1 MKWALIVKGG
11 SYTLAALLTP
21 LAAIMAEF
29 AQRDQWPSAIIVT
42 SALLT
47 GLVQAIIAT
56 RAYLDGS
63 AERAKP

>member
-42 SALLT
+42 SAALT

-63 AERAKP
+63 AERGK